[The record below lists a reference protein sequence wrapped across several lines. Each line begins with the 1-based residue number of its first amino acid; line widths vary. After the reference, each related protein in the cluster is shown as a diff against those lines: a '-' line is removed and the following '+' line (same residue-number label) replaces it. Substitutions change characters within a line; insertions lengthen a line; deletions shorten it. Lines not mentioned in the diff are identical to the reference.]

1 LRDQLDGQEEAEDA
15 FKHRPV
21 SRAGL
26 AASMEVV
33 MVASVFL
40 VWRDGREYRQFRSR
54 VWAIAEP

>member
-54 VWAIAEP
+54 V